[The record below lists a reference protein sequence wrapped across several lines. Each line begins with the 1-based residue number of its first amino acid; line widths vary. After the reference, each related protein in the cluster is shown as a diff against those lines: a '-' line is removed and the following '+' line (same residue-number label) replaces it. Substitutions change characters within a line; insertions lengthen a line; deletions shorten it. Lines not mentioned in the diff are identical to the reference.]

1 MLKYNGSLFFPQKGS
16 CSLMSIGA
24 LGIPK
29 ANWLMLFVSTF
40 HAEFIGDEALG
51 EGAVL

>member
-1 MLKYNGSLFFPQKGS
+1 MGAFSSLRKAYS
-16 CSLMSIGA
+16 VSVVDMGA

-40 HAEFIGDEALG
+40 HAEFIGDESLG
-51 EGAVL
+51 EGAGL